1 MLQLYHNDMSV
12 CAAKVRVALAEKGLD
27 WAGVHMNLRAGDALR
42 PDYLALNPN
51 GVVPT
56 LVHDGG
62 VVIESTVIC
71 EYLDDAFPDPGL
83 RPATALERARMR
95 LWTKRLDD
103 ELHAAIGTLSMCIA
117 FREQHLSKTPA
128 ELEAYLRAVPSAEA
142 RERRRIGIER
152 GMDAPTFVPA
162 LDSWSRAL
170 QAIEDVLEGSAWLA
184 GDTFSLA
191 DTGYMPYIVRL
202 EHLGLDSLWRAR
214 RRVAAWRERLFAR
227 PSYRTA
233 IEAWLNPSYLAL
245 FAARRD
251 AVRSK
256 LGWTQ

>member
-27 WAGVHMNLRAGDALR
+27 WTGVHMNLRAGDALR
-42 PDYLALNPN
+42 PEYLTLNPN

-62 VVIESTVIC
+62 VVTESTVIC

-83 RPATALERARMR
+83 RPPTAFERARMR
-95 LWTKRLDD
+95 LWTKRLDE

-142 RERRRIGIER
+142 RERRRMGIEQ

-162 LDSWSRAL
+162 LDSWARAL
-170 QAIEDVLEGSAWLA
+170 QAIEHALAENAWLA
-184 GDTFSLA
+184 GDAFSLA
-191 DTGYMPYIVRL
+191 DVGYMPYMLRL
-202 EHLGLDSLWRAR
+202 EHLGLDSLWRER

-227 PSYRTA
+227 RSYQAA
-233 IEAWLNPSYLAL
+233 IVTWLNPSYLAL
-245 FAARRD
+245 FAARRG